1 MNDLYAI
8 DPSAPADFRDFV
20 QLMRVFDTGQGRFIV
35 DFPIN
40 WVGEVQ
46 THMKSM
52 TDIQKMQMC
61 ERWVQ
66 KGRNAIVPPSSQ
78 FHPSR
83 SWTWSENALLLSDS
97 VKNLIG
103 PKGCPA
109 HVVSLEKALSDP
121 DGFPDARGAHIPRTA
136 IAYATAARPLLQTS
150 PKVVLVD
157 PYFKLRYKDDRTG
170 KFVRSHRHWN
180 SLGKLLSE
188 AVKWHRV
195 EVFKLMVSEE
205 IALEQDIEGEDFSR
219 DLEALAH
226 EVGAI
231 GCILIEWG
239 VLDKSVSTERH
250 PRYLL
255 GNKSGLHFD
264 WGFDTGDA
272 NTTNHIEWMGES
284 VLNKLLDNFFDD

>member
-8 DPSAPADFRDFV
+8 DPSAPADFRDFI

-35 DFPIN
+35 DFPTN
-40 WVGEVQ
+40 WVKEVQ

-52 TDIQKMQMC
+52 TDIEKMQMC
-61 ERWVQ
+61 ERWIQ
-66 KGRNAIVPPSSQ
+66 NGRNAIVPPNFQ

-83 SWTWSENALLLSDS
+83 SWTWSENAMLLRDS

-109 HVVSLEKALSDP
+109 HVMSLEQALSDP

-150 PKVVLVD
+150 PKVVLID

-170 KFVRSHRHWN
+170 QLVRSHRHWK
-180 SLGKLLSE
+180 SLAQLLIE
-188 AVKWHRV
+188 AVTWKRV
-195 EVFKLMVSEE
+195 EVFKLMVSKD
-205 IALEQDIEGEDFSR
+205 IALIQDYDGVLFIQ
-219 DLEALAH
+219 DLETIGR
-226 EVGAI
+226 EVGI
-231 GCILIEWG
+231 NGLIQIQWDL
-239 VLDKSVSTERH
+239 LDKNISTERH

-272 NTTNHIEWMGES
+272 NTTNHIEWMGAS
-284 VLNKLLDNFFDD
+284 VLNNLLDNFFDD